1 MARTTNIN
9 MLSGPLLKPMV
20 LFALPLIATG
30 ILQQSF
36 NSVDVAVLGRFVGS
50 HALAAVGSTGP
61 VVGLIVNLFVGL
73 AVGVNVIIANYIGQG
88 NPEGVRKATGASA
101 VLALASGLLM
111 FALGQIICRPL
122 LELLGTPE
130 LVIDDAETYMRIF
143 VCGLPPM
150 MIYNF
155 SAAILRSV
163 GDTRTPFFALI
174 AGGVL
179 NVVLNLIFILVFHMG
194 VAGVAWATV
203 TANVL
208 NAVILVV
215 VLARRHDDIC
225 LRAHDIKPNLPQM
238 KKIISIGLP
247 AGLQGA
253 VFAFSNALILSSI
266 NSFGADATAGSA
278 AAINYEFYCYFIIS
292 AFAQTAVAFIS
303 QNYGAG
309 NYERIRRIF
318 RLALILGI
326 GTGFVL
332 NMTIAW
338 QKNFFLEIF
347 TDDPAALVYGRTR
360 IFCVLAF
367 QFIATYYEVAASAMR
382 GMGRSMTPTLIVIFG
397 TCALRVIWVFV
408 YPVFGGEFWQLML
421 VYPASWLLTDL
432 MMWLAYKRVARKAL
446 PSVIG

>member
-1 MARTTNIN
+1 MAPKQNMN

-30 ILQQSF
+30 VLQQSF

-73 AVGVNVIIANYIGQG
+73 AVGVNVVIANYIGQG
-88 NPEGVRKATGASA
+88 NREGVRKAVGASGI
-101 VLALASGLLM
+101 LAIASGLLM
-111 FALGQIICRPL
+111 LALGEIICRPL

-163 GDTRTPFFALI
+163 GDTRTPFFSLVA
-174 AGGVL
+174 AGIL
-179 NVVLNLIFILVFHMG
+179 NVLLNLLFVIVFHMG
-194 VAGVAWATV
+194 VAGVALATV
-203 TANVL
+203 ISNCL
-208 NAVILVV
+208 NALILVI
-215 VLARRHDDIC
+215 VLSRRDGDIHLDIRK
-225 LRAHDIKPNLPQM
+225 LRPNRTQM
-238 KKIISIGLP
+238 KKIINIGLP

-253 VFAFSNALILSSI
+253 VFAMSNALILSSI
-266 NSFGADATAGSA
+266 NSFGANATAGSA

-309 NYERIRRIF
+309 NYDRIRRIF
-318 RLALILGI
+318 RLALILGF

-332 NMTIAW
+332 NMLIAW
-338 QKNFFLEIF
+338 QKDFFLEVF
-347 TDDPAALVYGRTR
+347 TDDAAALVYGRTR
-360 IFCVLAF
+360 ILCVLMF

-382 GMGRSMTPTLIVIFG
+382 GMGRSMTPTVIVICG
-397 TCALRVIWVFV
+397 TCVLRVLWVLI
-408 YPVFGGEFWQLML
+408 YPVFGGEFRQLML
-421 VYPASWLLTDL
+421 VYPASWILTDI
-432 MMWLAYKRVARKAL
+432 MMWLAYRRVAKKVMPVAV
-446 PSVIG
+446 P